1 MFDKFPVRILLA
13 CWLALTTAVFAVEP
27 PSHVSALGS
36 LDHQFMQQ
44 QRNRIDELARFDLG
58 RQLQADKSNNL
69 GILQTLLDR
78 GVVTA
83 DQTLELQ
90 AMGVV
95 LGDLLAAE
103 LGMKWV
109 IYEDKYGRSRALQLG
124 RSDNFLF
131 PITMISRRVEAG
143 AQVDVGAVY
152 EKAVKIIEPY
162 RTPLPFR

>member
-1 MFDKFPVRILLA
+1 MFKKFPVHLLLA
-13 CWLALTTAVFAVEP
+13 GWLALATGVLADDP
-27 PSHVSALGS
+27 PKISALGS
-36 LDHQFMQQ
+36 LDRQFLQQ
-44 QRNRIDELARFDLG
+44 QRNRVDELARFDLG
-58 RQLQADKSNNL
+58 RQLQTDKNNNL

-78 GVVTA
+78 RFVTA

-103 LGMKWV
+103 LDMKWV
-109 IYEDKYGRSRALQLG
+109 IYEDRYGRSRALRL
-124 RSDNFLF
+124 RSSDNFLF

-143 AQVDVGAVY
+143 AQVDVTAVY
-152 EKAVKIIEPY
+152 EKAYKIIDPY

>member
-1 MFDKFPVRILLA
+1 MFDKSLVRILLA
-13 CWLALTTAVFAVEP
+13 GCLVLATAVLAAEP
-27 PSHVSALGS
+27 PGKISALGT
-36 LDHQFMQQ
+36 LDRQFMEQ

-58 RQLQADKSNNL
+58 RQLQADKNHNL
-69 GILQTLLDR
+69 DILQTLLDR
-78 GVVTA
+78 RVVTA
-83 DQTLELQ
+83 NQTVELQ

-109 IYEDKYGRSRALQLG
+109 IYEDRYGRSRALRLG
-124 RSDNFLF
+124 SSDNFLF

-143 AQVDVGAVY
+143 AQVDVTAVY
-152 EKAVKIIEPY
+152 EKARKIIEPY

>member
-1 MFDKFPVRILLA
+1 MSDNFLVRILLA
-13 CWLALTTAVFAVEP
+13 GWLALAGGVLADDP
-27 PSHVSALGS
+27 PKISALGS
-36 LDHQFMQQ
+36 LDRQFLQQ
-44 QRNRIDELARFDLG
+44 QRNRVDELARFDLG
-58 RQLQADKSNNL
+58 RQLQTDKNNNL

-78 GVVTA
+78 RVVTA

-109 IYEDKYGRSRALQLG
+109 IYEDRYGRSRALQLG
-124 RSDNFLF
+124 SSDNFLF
-131 PITMISRRVEAG
+131 PITMISRRAEAG
-143 AQVDVGAVY
+143 ASVDVTAVY
-152 EKAVKIIEPY
+152 EKARKIIEPY

>member
-1 MFDKFPVRILLA
+1 MFKKFPVHLLLA
-13 CWLALTTAVFAVEP
+13 GWLALATGVLADDP
-27 PSHVSALGS
+27 PKISALGS
-36 LDHQFMQQ
+36 LDRQFLQQ
-44 QRNRIDELARFDLG
+44 QRNRVDELARFDLG
-58 RQLQADKSNNL
+58 RQLQTDKNNNL

-78 GVVTA
+78 RVVTA

-109 IYEDKYGRSRALQLG
+109 IYEDRYGRSRALQLG
-124 RSDNFLF
+124 SSDNFLF

-143 AQVDVGAVY
+143 AQVDVTAVY
-152 EKAVKIIEPY
+152 EKAYKIIDPY

>member
-1 MFDKFPVRILLA
+1 MFDKSLVYFILA
-13 CWLALTTAVFAVEP
+13 GWLAVATAVFAADP
-27 PSHVSALGS
+27 PGKVSALGT
-36 LDHQFMQQ
+36 LDRQFMEQ
-44 QRNRIDELARFDLG
+44 QRNRVDELARFDLG
-58 RQLQADKSNNL
+58 RQLQADKNHNL

-78 GVVTA
+78 RVVTA
-83 DQTLELQ
+83 DQTVELQ

-109 IYEDKYGRSRALQLG
+109 IFEDKYGRSRALRLG
-124 RSDNFLF
+124 SSDNFLF

-143 AQVDVGAVY
+143 AQVDVTAVY
-152 EKAVKIIEPY
+152 EKAYKIIDPY

>member
-1 MFDKFPVRILLA
+1 MFQKFPVQLLLA
-13 CWLALTTAVFAVEP
+13 VWLALATGVHADDTP
-27 PSHVSALGS
+27 KISALGS
-36 LDHQFMQQ
+36 LDRQFMQQ
-44 QRNRIDELARFDLG
+44 QRNRVDELARFDLG
-58 RQLQADKSNNL
+58 RQLQTDKNNNL
-69 GILQTLLDR
+69 GILQTLLER
-78 GVVTA
+78 RVVTA

-109 IYEDKYGRSRALQLG
+109 IYEDRYGRSRALQLG
-124 RSDNFLF
+124 SSDNFLF

-143 AQVDVGAVY
+143 ASVDVTAVY
-152 EKAVKIIEPY
+152 EKARKIIEPY

>member
-1 MFDKFPVRILLA
+1 MFDKSLVRILLA
-13 CWLALTTAVFAVEP
+13 GWIVLATAVLAAEP
-27 PSHVSALGS
+27 PGKISALGS
-36 LDHQFMQQ
+36 LDRQFMEQ

-58 RQLQADKSNNL
+58 RQLQADKNHNL
-69 GILQTLLDR
+69 DILQTLLDR
-78 GVVTA
+78 RVVIA
-83 DQTLELQ
+83 NQTVELQ

-109 IYEDKYGRSRALQLG
+109 IYEDRYGRSRALQLG
-124 RSDNFLF
+124 SSDNFLF

-143 AQVDVGAVY
+143 AQVDVSAVY
-152 EKAVKIIEPY
+152 EKAYKIIEPY

>member
-1 MFDKFPVRILLA
+1 MFKKFPLHILLA
-13 CWLALTTAVFAVEP
+13 VWLALATGVLAEDP
-27 PSHVSALGS
+27 PEISALGR
-36 LDHQFMQQ
+36 LDRQFLQQ
-44 QRNRIDELARFDLG
+44 QRNRVDELARFDLG
-58 RQLQADKSNNL
+58 RQLQTDKNNNL

-78 GVVTA
+78 RVVTA

-109 IYEDKYGRSRALQLG
+109 IYEDRYGRSRALQLG
-124 RSDNFLF
+124 SSDNFLF
-131 PITMISRRVEAG
+131 PITMISRRVAAG
-143 AQVDVGAVY
+143 AQVDVTAVY
-152 EKAVKIIEPY
+152 EKAYKIIEPY